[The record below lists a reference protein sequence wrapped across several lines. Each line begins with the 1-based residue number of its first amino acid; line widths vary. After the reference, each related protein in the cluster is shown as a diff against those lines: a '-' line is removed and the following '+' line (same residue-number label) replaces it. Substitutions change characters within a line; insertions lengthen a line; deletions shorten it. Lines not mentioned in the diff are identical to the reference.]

1 MICPCPL
8 LATPPLSWLGH
19 ICLLDIRPKKWGL
32 LRPAVVGATRAAV
45 PWRPHLEQR
54 WGDVF
59 PLFSVLWSLPLTCL
73 TLAPGSSLASWASPL
88 PPSPCCCGRV
98 LFAETQVWSQLL
110 ILAFKAFHDL
120 PGFFLSEYL
129 ASLTPPP
136 LRLRT
141 PPWSPPRVT
150 SLHDHPCLTW
160 CWHSGFFLKGKVQD
174 VASGTV

>member
-1 MICPCPL
+1 M
-8 LATPPLSWLGH
+8 
-19 ICLLDIRPKKWGL
+19 
-32 LRPAVVGATRAAV
+32 AV
-45 PWRPHLEQR
+45 PWRPHLEQH

-98 LFAETQVWSQLL
+98 LFAETQMWSQLL

-120 PGFFLSEYL
+120 PGFFLSEYS

-136 LRLRT
+136 LRLQTRLLPGSHRFMVT
-141 PPWSPPRVT
+141 PV
-150 SLHDHPCLTW
+150 SLGVGT
-160 CWHSGFFLKGKVQD
+160 Q
-174 VASGTV
+174 ASS